1 MEDNTQDLQKQLSDA
16 KEQLNWLRQNFN
28 EEINILIK
36 ENRELKEQVK
46 SNTKSFEPAVE
57 IHTDK
62 QETLSFAPPS
72 NEAQVNDTVDPVTP
86 EIIQTSP
93 IQESQAPEEISSI
106 QWVLEWIIC
115 KFKDWFF
122 RFPCT
127 IALLVYH
134 IFSIQY
140 HKHLC
145 NKR

>member
-1 MEDNTQDLQKQLSDA
+1 MEDNTQDLQKQLSDV

-46 SNTKSFEPAVE
+46 SKPKVLDSPVE
-57 IHTDK
+57 VHTDK
-62 QETLSFAPPS
+62 LETLSFAPPS
-72 NEAQVNDTVDPVTP
+72 DEVQISEPVAPVTP
-86 EIIQTSP
+86 DVIQTNP
-93 IQESQAPEEISSI
+93 IHEPQAPEEISSI
-106 QWVLEWIIC
+106 RWVLEWIVC
-115 KFKDWFF
+115 KSKDWFV

-134 IFSIQY
+134 IFAIQY